1 MDLKTYDEATRLLGR
16 YRMCEE
22 MLGYLSD
29 EDAKLGIGFQGL
41 MKRFFAEYR
50 DELFEF
56 VNGEYTK
63 AGMALLVFVNGEYT
77 KAGMAFEDLHCECRP
92 GDDENSTEQE
102 NPKE

>member
-29 EDAKLGIGFQGL
+29 EDAKLGIGFQEL
-41 MKRFFAEYR
+41 MKRFFTEYH
-50 DELFEF
+50 DELFE
-56 VNGEYTK
+56 
-63 AGMALLVFVNGEYT
+63 FVNGEYT